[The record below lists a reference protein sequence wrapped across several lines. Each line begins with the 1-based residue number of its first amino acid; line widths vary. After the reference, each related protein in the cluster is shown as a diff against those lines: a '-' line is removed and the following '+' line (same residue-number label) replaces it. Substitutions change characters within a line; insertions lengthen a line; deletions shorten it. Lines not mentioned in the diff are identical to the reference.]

1 MFAGKAD
8 LMTLMLR
15 SLLIMLP
22 YLLALVA
29 VAGLIGRQTAPPAL
43 TQPFRR

>member
-1 MFAGKAD
+1 
-8 LMTLMLR
+8 
-15 SLLIMLP
+15 
-22 YLLALVA
+22 LLALVA